1 VAVLSE
7 QRDALCMRSVG
18 DVLPIGSA
26 MSDPLADKT
35 SKRIG
40 QVLRFGVVA
49 GAVIALLVAIDDTGR
64 QPRTDDASVRANFI
78 ALAPEV
84 AGRLVQLP
92 VKDNAFVRKGD
103 LLFEID
109 PRDYEYALRQAVADQ
124 DNLEQRIIDMRRK
137 IAAEN
142 SAVEAAGATVRTSE
156 TAIKTATSA
165 VESAQATVTRAQ
177 AMVATTLA
185 RLSYALN
192 DLRRLEP
199 LLKKQYVTV
208 DQVDQADTAQR
219 AARGEHEQA
228 QAALAEA
235 QAQERQAELRESQAT
250 DQALES
256 KARLGQSIHV
266 VDTLDIL
273 ESQRPGLAAQVD
285 RARLDLQRTRVVSPF
300 DAYVTNMNISEGA
313 YAHVGT
319 PMFTLIDTRTWWVV
333 ANYREGSMRHIHVGS
348 KVDVY
353 VMGHPDRLFDG
364 IVQSAGYGVFPEDGN
379 VSDGLPN
386 IQRTLNWVHLSTR
399 FPVRI
404 LVRNPDPALFRIG
417 ATAVTIVR

>member
-1 VAVLSE
+1 
-7 QRDALCMRSVG
+7 
-18 DVLPIGSA
+18 
-26 MSDPLADKT
+26 MSNPLTDKT

-40 QVLRFGVVA
+40 NFLRFGVIA
-49 GAVIALLVAIDDTGR
+49 GAVIALLIAVDDTDR

-109 PRDYEYALRQAVADQ
+109 PRDYEYALRQALSDQ
-124 DNLEQRIIDMRRK
+124 DNLEQRIIDTRRK

-142 SAVEAAGATVRTSE
+142 SAVEAADATVRTSE
-156 TAIKTATSA
+156 TAIKTAMRA

-177 AMVATTLA
+177 AMVATTQA

-192 DLRRLEP
+192 DLHRLEP

-219 AARGEHEQA
+219 AARGEYEQA

-235 QAQERQAELRESQAT
+235 QAQEREAELRESQAT

-273 ESQRPGLAAQVD
+273 ESERPGLAAKVD

-313 YAHVGT
+313 FAHVGT

-333 ANYREGSMRHIHVGS
+333 ANYREGSMRHIRVGS

-353 VMGHPDRLFDG
+353 VMGHPDRRFDG
-364 IVQSAGYGVFPEDGN
+364 VVQSAGYGVFPEDGN